1 MDNTYMGNEEMKEVM
16 AGETTEETTEEKVT
30 YKDAFKQKEY
40 MKLLIA
46 NSISRFG
53 DSIDA
58 IAFTWITY
66 AITGSAM
73 WSALIYA
80 MNTLPSVLLQPFSG
94 ALVEGLNKKKVMV
107 VTDFIRGIV
116 VLSLALLYMADFL
129 NPLVLVVFTLIIS
142 SVETL
147 CMPAATAI
155 IPNLIDMKCYSR
167 CSSLSSVASTIMQLV
182 GTAAAGVIIGTLG
195 VGVAIALDAL
205 TFFLSGLIL
214 CFLKSK
220 EDLQKLQEQMLKGY
234 VTTLKEGF
242 TYLADKPIIRNFII
256 LTIIVNGILVPINAL
271 QAPLVSEVWKQGPE
285 MLSVWSA
292 AMVLSMGAAS
302 VVFPLLMDRMKV
314 RTILVMSGMMLGVG
328 VLSFALAGL
337 VSSCTWAVYTIAIG
351 GAVLASLGVVTASS
365 VLSVQ
370 FMKLVN
376 QEYLARAASIMGA
389 GAMASTPVISLLVS
403 GLTAVIS
410 TQMLVLLSGALC
422 VIIFVLVGILKVR
435 IE

>member
-1 MDNTYMGNEEMKEVM
+1 MDNTYIGNEEMQEVM

-147 CMPAATAI
+147 CMPAA
-155 IPNLIDMKCYSR
+155 R
-167 CSSLSSVASTIMQLV
+167 
-182 GTAAAGVIIGTLG
+182 
-195 VGVAIALDAL
+195 
-205 TFFLSGLIL
+205 
-214 CFLKSK
+214 
-220 EDLQKLQEQMLKGY
+220 
-234 VTTLKEGF
+234 VTT
-242 TYLADKPIIRNFII
+242 T
-256 LTIIVNGILVPINAL
+256 
-271 QAPLVSEVWKQGPE
+271 
-285 MLSVWSA
+285 
-292 AMVLSMGAAS
+292 
-302 VVFPLLMDRMKV
+302 
-314 RTILVMSGMMLGVG
+314 
-328 VLSFALAGL
+328 
-337 VSSCTWAVYTIAIG
+337 
-351 GAVLASLGVVTASS
+351 
-365 VLSVQ
+365 
-370 FMKLVN
+370 
-376 QEYLARAASIMGA
+376 
-389 GAMASTPVISLLVS
+389 ST
-403 GLTAVIS
+403 
-410 TQMLVLLSGALC
+410 
-422 VIIFVLVGILKVR
+422 
-435 IE
+435 